1 MNMGYVGYQDY
12 YNLAMFYRDMKKKG
26 YLVSRGFVGGR
37 NVDMGEEEKE
47 EKEEKEVLWLFVVA
61 NVAVRLVNIDIGNI
75 E

>member
-1 MNMGYVGYQDY
+1 MNMGYVGLKDY

-37 NVDMGEEEKE
+37 NVDMGG
-47 EKEEKEVLWLFVVA
+47 EEKEVLWLFVVA